1 MYNNKTYQNKSTR
14 GQRTIGTSKWDY
26 TSRDRLG
33 WIYGLCDASIVQ
45 TWDSTKQKP
54 YERHWELRR
63 NCKILKSDKCTLDA
77 CSKSL
82 LWFQKISITLTN
94 LIIT

>member
-45 TWDSTKQKP
+45 T
-54 YERHWELRR
+54 
-63 NCKILKSDKCTLDA
+63 
-77 CSKSL
+77 
-82 LWFQKISITLTN
+82 
-94 LIIT
+94 